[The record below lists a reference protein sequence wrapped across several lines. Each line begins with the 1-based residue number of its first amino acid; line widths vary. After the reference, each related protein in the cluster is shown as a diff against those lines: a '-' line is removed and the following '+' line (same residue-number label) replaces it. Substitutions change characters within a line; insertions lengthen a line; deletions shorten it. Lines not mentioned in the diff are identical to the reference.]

1 EAKAKEGGSNGGEE
15 ENAVNDI
22 PVEAS
27 STEANPEP
35 VADVVVNGVQGDQD
49 QNANKPGSEAK
60 VACNL
65 LILSLMRLKL
75 KILTHKPQ
83 LISQANPRLSNCSD
97 VQSKQ
102 LGGARYRGASVQ
114 IRLQLPPVR
123 QHLECL
129 NSSNTEIEPI

>member
-83 LISQANPRLSNCSD
+83 LISQANP
-97 VQSKQ
+97 
-102 LGGARYRGASVQ
+102 
-114 IRLQLPPVR
+114 
-123 QHLECL
+123 
-129 NSSNTEIEPI
+129 